1 MKIALRIVAVL
12 FVAIAIFLVAA
23 VINALGSDGGARVG
37 VAVAYVAGSALLAAG
52 AVAMW
57 RVSGRRAA
65 GPAA

>member
-12 FVAIAIFLVAA
+12 FVAIAVFLVAA
-23 VINALGSDGGARVG
+23 VINALGSDGGARAG
-37 VAVAYVAGSALLAAG
+37 VAVAYVAGSALLTAG

-57 RVSGRRAA
+57 RVSRRRAA